1 MRYHRKMDRLP
12 DRDDAG
18 APQGVAL
25 REATLAMRR
34 QVLAARDA
42 LDLAVRSAAAQA
54 IATRVAAF
62 PEYASAR
69 AVLLTLPFRSEWD
82 TLPLVR
88 AALAA
93 GKTVAVPR
101 VDKASRM
108 LELHAI
114 ADPQADI
121 VDSDQGIPEPRPA
134 CPQVPRDAIDFV
146 LVPGV
151 AFDLA
156 GRRLGY
162 GGGYYDRLLPLL
174 SARAMRVAG
183 AFEVQLVDRVPAAP
197 HDLAVDAIVT
207 ESRTILH
214 RR

>member
-1 MRYHRKMDRLP
+1 MDRIP
-12 DRDDAG
+12 DRGG
-18 APQGVAL
+18 AHVAQGVAL
-25 REATLAMRR
+25 REAKLATRR

-42 LDLAVRSAAAQA
+42 LDPALRASASAA
-54 IATRVAAF
+54 IAARVSAF
-62 PEYASAR
+62 AEYLSAR

-114 ADPQADI
+114 VDPQTDI
-121 VDSDQGIPEPRPA
+121 VASDQGIPEPRLT
-134 CPQVPRDAIDFV
+134 CPPVSRAAVDFV

-151 AFDLA
+151 AFDVT

-162 GGGYYDRLLPLL
+162 GGGFYDRLLPLL
-174 SARAMRVAG
+174 SPRALRVAG
-183 AFEVQLVDRVPAAP
+183 AFEVQLVPCVPAAP

-207 ESRTILH
+207 ESRTVLLG
-214 RR
+214 R